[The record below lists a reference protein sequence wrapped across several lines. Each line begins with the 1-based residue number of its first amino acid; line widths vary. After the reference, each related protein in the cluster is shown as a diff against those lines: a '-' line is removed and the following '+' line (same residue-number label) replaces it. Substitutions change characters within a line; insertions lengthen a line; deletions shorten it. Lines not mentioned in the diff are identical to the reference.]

1 MGGIAFLDN
10 INMLALAS
18 IVAVVLLAFILVV
31 IVFSVRLRSW
41 QERNRELKATIE
53 EQAEKIALLDESL
66 NEVRVLNASQLQE
79 LGQQEEIKEKLKEE
93 ITKLEN
99 QLKEAQERIEKYS
112 TEVMALEKSKSE
124 LGANFANAKE
134 MAEKLEEAL
143 AHASKRNEFWVEQM
157 AEVRTKYDALKLKVR

>member
-1 MGGIAFLDN
+1 MGEVALLDN
-10 INMLALAS
+10 INMLVLAG
-18 IVAVVLLAFILVV
+18 IVAVVLLAFVLVV

-41 QERNRELKATIE
+41 QGRNQELKATIE
-53 EQAEKIALLDESL
+53 AQDEKITLLNESL
-66 NEVRVLNASQLQE
+66 NEVRVLHASQLQE

-93 ITKLEN
+93 IKKLEN

-124 LGANFANAKE
+124 LGANFSNAKE
-134 MAEKLEEAL
+134 RVETLEEAL
-143 AHASKRNEFWVEQM
+143 AHATKRNEFWVEQM